1 MVKLVLEVA
10 WRCVIVMSTVPWYS
24 TVLPSLTVYCYQR
37 HLDAHEILFPR
48 GIRCI
53 EKEQPLIVVL
63 DMISSITGK
72 TSSAAHCCPL
82 WLCTVISIIYL
93 FHRCNS
99 GNVITRLKT
108 LNRMFCNVKEIGPIR
123 YNSVLLLHWKIS
135 FFVEFLF
142 NRMDLWTFELV
153 LSGVSLVHSL

>member
-1 MVKLVLEVA
+1 MATLMSEVV
-10 WRCVIVMSTVPWYS
+10 WRCATVTLIAPWYS
-24 TVLPSLTVYCYQR
+24 TVLPSLTVYSYQR
-37 HLDAHEILFPR
+37 HLAAHGILFPR

-72 TSSAAHCCPL
+72 TSSAAQCCPF

-99 GNVITRLKT
+99 GNVITRLKK

-123 YNSVLLLHWKIS
+123 SKACFTTALKYFIFCRVSV
-135 FFVEFLF
+135 
-142 NRMDLWTFELV
+142 
-153 LSGVSLVHSL
+153 